1 MFKTGSRRTA
11 LLPAVD
17 RSKIRTSLICIK
29 TVIFQNYVNI
39 ERPPFKVVGE
49 VLSHPSVLFASHQY
63 FPWSLRPTAW
73 NSNCEWPLN
82 SVADD
87 LGTGWPFLY
96 HLMTGR
102 GIPVALQVKVALP
115 LMGTISWRGFLTRN
129 RGGDGSAKKRKF
141 SSLWILTQKCF
152 EVAYLWYNK
161 QKYAVVII
169 TSLSPGG
176 RKGRGE
182 MGWLQDFGSVMIK
195 LTWSPPPSSL
205 AVNRPSLFYNSPLI
219 LIWRRLTLPHPG
231 CSPLKPWDTRSPRPP
246 KMTGS

>member
-1 MFKTGSRRTA
+1 M
-11 LLPAVD
+11 
-17 RSKIRTSLICIK
+17 
-29 TVIFQNYVNI
+29 NI

-63 FPWSLRPTAW
+63 FPWSLRPTAC

-82 SVADD
+82 SIADD

-102 GIPVALQVKVALP
+102 GIPVALQVKVASP
-115 LMGTISWRGFLTRN
+115 LVGTISWRGFLTRN
-129 RGGDGSAKKRKF
+129 RGGDGSAIKRKF

-152 EVAYLWYNK
+152 EVAYVWYNK

-176 RKGRGE
+176 RKGRGG
-182 MGWLQDFGSVMIK
+182 M
-195 LTWSPPPSSL
+195 

>member
-1 MFKTGSRRTA
+1 MFKTRSRRTA

-39 ERPPFKVVGE
+39 ERPLFKVVGE

-63 FPWSLRPTAW
+63 FPWSLRPTAC

-102 GIPVALQVKVALP
+102 GTPVALQVKVALP

-195 LTWSPPPSSL
+195 LTWSPPSSL
-205 AVNRPSLFYNSPLI
+205 AVNRPSLFYNSPLR

>member
-63 FPWSLRPTAW
+63 FPWSLRPTAC

-195 LTWSPPPSSL
+195 LTWSPPPSSS

-231 CSPLKPWDTRSPRPP
+231 CSPLKPWDTCSPRPP

>member
-17 RSKIRTSLICIK
+17 RLKIRTSLICIK

-49 VLSHPSVLFASHQY
+49 VLSHPSVLFASHQC
-63 FPWSLRPTAW
+63 FPWSLRPTAC

>member
-63 FPWSLRPTAW
+63 FPWSLRPTAC

-87 LGTGWPFLY
+87 LGSGWPFLY

-141 SSLWILTQKCF
+141 SSLLILTQKCF

-161 QKYAVVII
+161 QKYAVVIV

-176 RKGRGE
+176 RKGRGG
-182 MGWLQDFGSVMIK
+182 MGWLQDFGSVIIK
-195 LTWSPPPSSL
+195 LTWSPPPL
-205 AVNRPSLFYNSPLI
+205 PPHWQLI
-219 LIWRRLTLPHPG
+219 DRHFSIILP
-231 CSPLKPWDTRSPRPP
+231 
-246 KMTGS
+246 

>member
-1 MFKTGSRRTA
+1 MTI
-11 LLPAVD
+11 LV
-17 RSKIRTSLICIK
+17 
-29 TVIFQNYVNI
+29 
-39 ERPPFKVVGE
+39 PPNDWEG
-49 VLSHPSVLFASHQY
+49 
-63 FPWSLRPTAW
+63 
-73 NSNCEWPLN
+73 N
-82 SVADD
+82 
-87 LGTGWPFLY
+87 
-96 HLMTGR
+96 TGR
-102 GIPVALQVKVALP
+102 VTGQSCITSSGHDKLARILNKK
-115 LMGTISWRGFLTRN
+115 SRWWWFCN
-129 RGGDGSAKKRKF
+129 KRKF

-176 RKGRGE
+176 RKGRGG